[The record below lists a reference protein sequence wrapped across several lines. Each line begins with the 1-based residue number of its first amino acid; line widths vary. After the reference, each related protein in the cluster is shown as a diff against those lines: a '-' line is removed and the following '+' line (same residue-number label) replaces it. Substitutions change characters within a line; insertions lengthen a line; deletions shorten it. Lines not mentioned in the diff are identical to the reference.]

1 MSSRVRVSSREW
13 MSALERTVRGMLAT
27 FLYSMN
33 CREWAGEAVQ
43 VSGGQD

>member
-1 MSSRVRVSSREW
+1 

-27 FLYSMN
+27 CLYSMN

-43 VSGGQD
+43 VSVGQD